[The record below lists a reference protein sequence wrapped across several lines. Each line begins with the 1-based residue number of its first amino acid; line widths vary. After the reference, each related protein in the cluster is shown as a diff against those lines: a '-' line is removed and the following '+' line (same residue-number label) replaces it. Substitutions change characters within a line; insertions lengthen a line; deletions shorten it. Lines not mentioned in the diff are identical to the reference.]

1 MRMIVHRMNKTATR
15 KSKVLLVDDH
25 AVVRDG
31 LTRLIRGEADM
42 DVCGEAG
49 TAEEAIA
56 AITRLNPDLAI
67 VDVTLSGVN
76 GIELI
81 KNIKAVRP
89 KLPVL
94 VLSMHD
100 ESHYAERALRAG
112 ASGYVMK
119 REARDRIMA
128 AIRTVLSGGDYVSE
142 RMQKSMVHR
151 YLHGAG
157 KDTSPIER
165 LSDREVEV
173 LTLLGK
179 GLSSKDIADRL
190 HLSQKTVDSH
200 RTHLKEKLNLHAAPE
215 LVRFAFEWVSSQEL
229 A

>member
-1 MRMIVHRMNKTATR
+1 MKTGTKA
-15 KSKVLLVDDH
+15 KSKILLVDDH
-25 AVVRDG
+25 QIVRDG
-31 LTRLIRGEADM
+31 LAQLIRGEADM
-42 DVCGEAG
+42 TVCGEAAS
-49 TAEEAIA
+49 AEEAVGA
-56 AITRLNPDLAI
+56 VTRLKPDLAI
-67 VDVTLSGVN
+67 VDITLGGVN

-81 KNIKAVRP
+81 KNLKAISP
-89 KLPVL
+89 SLSVL

-119 REARDRIMA
+119 REARARIME

-142 RMQKSMVHR
+142 RMQKSIVHQ
-151 YLHGAG
+151 YLHGIG
-157 KDTSPIER
+157 SKETSPIDR

-173 LTLLGK
+173 LNLLGS
-179 GLSSKDIADRL
+179 GLSSKDVADRL

-200 RTHLKEKLNLHAAPE
+200 RTHLKEKLNLKGAQE
-215 LVRFAFEWVSSQEL
+215 LVRFAFDWVHSQES

>member
-1 MRMIVHRMNKTATR
+1 MKKKPT
-15 KSKVLLVDDH
+15 KSKAKVLLVDDH
-25 AVVRDG
+25 VVVRDG
-31 LTRLIRGEADM
+31 LAQLIRGEPDL
-42 DVCGEAG
+42 DVCGEAAS
-49 TAEEAIA
+49 AEEAIA
-56 AITRLNPDLAI
+56 AVTRLNPDLAI
-67 VDVTLSGVN
+67 VDISLGGAN

-89 KLPVL
+89 ALPML

-119 REARDRIMA
+119 REARDRIME
-128 AIRTVLSGGDYVSE
+128 AIRTVLSGRDYVSE
-142 RMQKSMVHR
+142 RMQKSIVHC
-151 YLHGAG
+151 YLHGTG
-157 KDTSPIER
+157 KETSPIQR

-179 GLSSKDIADRL
+179 GLGSKDIANRL

-200 RTHLKEKLNLHAAPE
+200 RTHLRGKLNLSSAPE
-215 LVRFAFEWVSSQEL
+215 LVRFAFEWVHSQES